1 MILRQTLAEPVNG
14 YWDGGKKQVFDW
26 KIDWFHGGKDSKGT
40 FVRVGSWAAN
50 HWFNVA
56 QGKTE
61 KQTLAN
67 ARRRL
72 SRSTRVKSTF
82 EYIERG

>member
-26 KIDWFHGGKDSKGT
+26 EIDNFHFGRDKKGE
-40 FVRVGSWAAN
+40 FVRIGSWAAN
-50 HWFNVA
+50 HWFNVSR
-56 QGKTE
+56 GKTE

-67 ARRRL
+67 ACRRL
-72 SRSTRVKSTF
+72 SRSTSVESTF
-82 EYIERG
+82 EYI

>member
-26 KIDWFHGGKDSKGT
+26 EIEKYGGGKDKKGA
-40 FVRVGSWAAN
+40 FVRIGSWAAN
-50 HWFNVA
+50 HWFNVS
-56 QGKTE
+56 QGKAE

-67 ARRRL
+67 ARRHL
-72 SRSTRVKSTF
+72 SRSTRVDSTF